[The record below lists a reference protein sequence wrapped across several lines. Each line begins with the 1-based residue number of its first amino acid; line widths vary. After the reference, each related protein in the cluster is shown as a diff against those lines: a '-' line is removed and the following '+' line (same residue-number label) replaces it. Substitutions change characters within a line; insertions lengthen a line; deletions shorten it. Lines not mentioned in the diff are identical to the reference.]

1 MAATGGTAPV
11 TRTAADEALLAF
23 ARIAMDASVRA
34 ADDMGALSPVQLRA
48 LTALQEYGPSN
59 LALLAEEMGVTV
71 STASRL
77 VDRLVGAEWVHRRQ
91 ASHNRR
97 EISLTLTSQGT
108 SLLRRYDDERLGRLQ
123 DYLTRLAPDRQGV
136 VVAALEEFVEGARG
150 RRRHVS

>member
-1 MAATGGTAPV
+1 MAAIGGTTPV

-59 LALLAEEMGVTV
+59 LAQLAEEMGVTV

-77 VDRLVGAEWVHRRQ
+77 VDRLVGADWVHRTQ
-91 ASHNRR
+91 APHNRR
-97 EISLTLTSQGT
+97 EISLTLTAQGT
-108 SLLRRYDDERLGRLQ
+108 SLLRRYDDERIGRLQ
-123 DYLTRLAPDRQGV
+123 KCLARLAPDRQDV
-136 VVAALEEFVEGARG
+136 VVAALEELVKSARG
-150 RRRHVS
+150 